1 MSIKYTLFYRSALE
15 HQLRK
20 DMDSDDITNQLIAS
34 NGSNREEVFG
44 MGMKKHK
51 DAVAVIRQ
59 NCQAQDNILKVCL
72 FVCLFVCLLFICC
85 LRVQAMTETN
95 ASLAGLRKELNS
107 VRTER
112 ENVFKGLEEGDLI

>member
-1 MSIKYTLFYRSALE
+1 
-15 HQLRK
+15 
-20 DMDSDDITNQLIAS
+20 MDSDDITNQLIAS

-72 FVCLFVCLLFICC
+72 FVCLFVICC

-112 ENVFKGLEEGDLI
+112 ENVFKGLVEAWTDLIVSNSLSVFLSRFW

>member
-59 NCQAQDNILKVCL
+59 NCQAQDNILKVRV
-72 FVCLFVCLLFICC
+72 FVCLFVCCLFVVYDC
-85 LRVQAMTETN
+85 RQ
-95 ASLAGLRKELNS
+95 
-107 VRTER
+107 
-112 ENVFKGLEEGDLI
+112 